1 MGRTS
6 DAKERLISTAN
17 NLFRDRGFE
26 AVSVAQLCEAAAVN
40 KGSFYYFFRSKRDL
54 LLQVI
59 DGAWDETGMLT
70 LWETELPPHP
80 IDQLRKY
87 LQELFAYHYADR
99 ESAGHVR
106 GSLFGNL
113 ALELSRRDPLI
124 AGKLDAL
131 LRREVDIFTKL
142 LAKAINV
149 GETTLDSPSQTAQ
162 TMVACLHGLLILAK
176 AGDDLD
182 ILPNSEA
189 ELLRLAGVVHLH

>member
-6 DAKERLISTAN
+6 DAKERLISNAN
-17 NLFRDRGFE
+17 DLFRDRGFE
-26 AVSVAQLCEAAAVN
+26 SVSVAQLCAAAAVN
-40 KGSFYYFFRSKRDL
+40 KGSFYYFFRSKTDL
-54 LLQVI
+54 LLEVI

-70 LWETELPPHP
+70 LWEKELPPHP
-80 IDQLRKY
+80 IEQLRKY
-87 LQELFAYHYADR
+87 FQELFACHYADR

-113 ALELSRRDPLI
+113 TLELSGRDPLV
-124 AGKLDAL
+124 ASKLNAL
-131 LRREVDIFTKL
+131 LRREIDIFTKL
-142 LAKAINV
+142 LAEAINV
-149 GETTLDSPSQTAQ
+149 GETRLDSPNETAQ

-176 AGDDLD
+176 ARDDLD